1 MATITFRLSAK
12 SDKETSKHEVLIR
25 FRHGKKIDQYAKT
38 TVFINPE
45 YWSDNKQ
52 TISIPNIRLLTYE
65 KKCLLAELHEQK
77 EKLEAISALVQT
89 SFQSIEKKS
98 ITNDWLTKLI
108 KDYNNP
114 KPLAEEISDSFFE
127 AFNSYINLRQFSDH
141 TRKHYR
147 VVWRTMKR
155 FELYKKLTLTFDNI
169 TPDLLV
175 EFERFLT
182 VEHQLAE
189 LSKYQK
195 ILEEVPESRT
205 PQPRGK
211 NSIFDF
217 MKKLR
222 SFFLW
227 AINNDITNNNPFKH
241 YKVAECV
248 YGTPYYI
255 SIEERNHLYHFD
267 LSATPHLAQQRDI
280 FVFQCVI
287 GCRVSDLWAM
297 TKSNIINGAVEYIP
311 RKTKEGRAVTVR
323 VPLNSIALEIINKY
337 KDYDS
342 VKLFPLTS
350 QPRYNIDIKK
360 FFRLAGLTRMV
371 TIINPTTREEEQQP
385 LCDIASSHL
394 ARRCFIGNLYK
405 QVKDPNLI
413 AKLSGHKEGSQAFC
427 RYRDIDEETSRQL
440 VKMLE

>member
-12 SDKETSKHEVLIR
+12 SDKATSKHEVLIR
-25 FRHGKKIDQYAKT
+25 FRHGSIDQYTKT
-38 TVFINPE
+38 NIFVNSE
-45 YWSDNKQ
+45 YWSDKKQ
-52 TISIPNIRLLTYE
+52 TLSIPNIRLLTDE
-65 KKCLLAELHEQK
+65 KKRLLAELHEQK
-77 EKLEAISALVQT
+77 EKLDAISALVQT
-89 SFQSIEKKS
+89 SFQSIDKS
-98 ITNDWLTKLI
+98 AITKDWLKNLI
-108 KDYNNP
+108 SDYNYP
-114 KPLAEEISDSFFE
+114 KSHTEEISDSFF
-127 AFNSYINLRQFSDH
+127 AAYDSYINMRQFSDH

-147 VVWRTMKR
+147 VVWRTLKR
-155 FELYKKLTLTFDNI
+155 FELYKNLTLTFDNI

-189 LSKYQK
+189 LGEYQK
-195 ILEEVPESRT
+195 IMAEVPESRT
-205 PQPRGK
+205 PLPRGK

-267 LSATPHLAQQRDI
+267 LSATPHLSQQRDI

-297 TKSNIINGAVEYIP
+297 TKSNIVDSAVEYIP

-323 VPLNSIALEIINKY
+323 VPLNSIACEILDKY

-350 QPRYNIDIKK
+350 QPQYNIDIKK

-427 RYRDIDEETSRQL
+427 RYREIDEETSREL